1 MNMNKQLGDIGEK
14 IVAELLNAK
23 FSVNYFDAEKDL
35 IGPNNETIE
44 VKTQYPLHHHSGE
57 LCTIRANQLKKCL
70 NVDRLVFVTYD
81 ESSQISIYEVPK
93 DRRFNFQTYTAR
105 LFRPTSRQT
114 MHGWR
119 IDDMKLL
126 KQFTDSFLAR
136 QMQELSIAKA
146 IKNTL
151 NKRYN
156 KEK

>member
-1 MNMNKQLGDIGEK
+1 
-14 IVAELLNAK
+14 
-23 FSVNYFDAEKDL
+23 
-35 IGPNNETIE
+35 
-44 VKTQYPLHHHSGE
+44 
-57 LCTIRANQLKKCL
+57 
-70 NVDRLVFVTYD
+70 
-81 ESSQISIYEVPK
+81 
-93 DRRFNFQTYTAR
+93 
-105 LFRPTSRQT
+105 